1 MPITIYVISQGDLL
15 AVKSMVTISKG
26 DAEYRKGSM
35 LGDITENDEAGE
47 LTRRGYLM
55 DSNFFRK
62 TNSLGRFFKQIMD
75 ES

>member
-1 MPITIYVISQGDLL
+1 MSITIYVTSQGDLL
-15 AVKSMVTISKG
+15 AVKSRVTISKE
-26 DAEYRKGSM
+26 DAEYRRGSM

-47 LTRRGYLM
+47 LTRRGYIIY
-55 DSNFFRK
+55 SNFFRK